1 MSLSINE
8 KQFQKEILAAE
19 DQSLSLFATRN
30 AEARRKIPI
39 SHPLRGPFSRDR
51 DHILYSGSFR
61 RYIGKT
67 QVIYNAASFDEQL
80 ANRSIHTLQV
90 SQIARSI
97 GKVLKLNMDLIE
109 AIALGHD
116 LGHAPFGHDGERFL
130 QEICRQFKLN
140 LFFHNLHSLRVVDQ
154 LSDANRGMNL
164 TFQVRDGIISHDGEV
179 NEIAV
184 KPASGKTEEN
194 MQDYIKRKQKGEKV
208 IIFPCTLEGCL
219 VRITD
224 SISYIGQDYEDAVR
238 IGLIKKDNLPLKV
251 RNILGENNSE
261 IINTLVHD
269 VIEQSHGMNEIRY
282 SQHIA
287 DCVFQLKIFNLQHIY
302 ENQVLKKE
310 REKIRSAFFC
320 LFEHFVNAIKKGET
334 ESIVFREWIFNRGD
348 DQGSKYLQDYSPEEV
363 VVDYLASMTDRYF
376 LNAFYDI
383 KKQKKYNKYK

>member
-1 MSLSINE
+1 MSPSMNE
-8 KQFQKEILAAE
+8 EKFQNEILAAE
-19 DQSLSLFATRN
+19 DLNLSPFATRN
-30 AEARRKIPI
+30 AVARRREPI

-97 GKVLKLNMDLIE
+97 GKVLKLNLDLIE

-116 LGHAPFGHDGERFL
+116 LGHTPFGHDGEKFL
-130 QEICRQFKLN
+130 QEICSQYKLG
-140 LFFHNLHSLRVVDQ
+140 LFFHNIHSLRVVDQ
-154 LSDANRGMNL
+154 LSDANRGMDL

-184 KPASGKTEEN
+184 RPDSAKTEEGI
-194 MQDYIKRKQKGEKV
+194 QDYIRKKQKGEKAV
-208 IIFPCTLEGCL
+208 IFPATLEGCL

-238 IGLIKKDNLPLKV
+238 IGLIKKDDLPEKV
-251 RNILGENNSE
+251 RDTLGENNSE
-261 IINTLVHD
+261 IINSLVHD
-269 VIEQSHGMNEIRY
+269 VIEQSCGMNEIKY
-282 SQHIA
+282 SQYIA
-287 DCVFQLKIFNLQHIY
+287 ERVFQLKNFNLYHIY
-302 ENQVLKKE
+302 ENQILKRE
-310 REKIRSAFFC
+310 REKIRKAFFY
-320 LFEHFVNAIKKGET
+320 LFDHFIGEIKEGKT
-334 ESIVFREWIFNRGD
+334 ESIVFREWIFNRGN
-348 DQGSKYLQDYSPEEV
+348 DQGSKYLHDYSPEEV

-376 LNAFYDI
+376 LKAYHNLT
-383 KKQKKYNKYK
+383 K

>member
-1 MSLSINE
+1 MNE
-8 KQFQKEILAAE
+8 KQFQREVLDTE
-19 DQSLSLFATRN
+19 DLSLSSYATKN
-30 AEARRKIPI
+30 STARRKVPI

-116 LGHAPFGHDGERFL
+116 LGHAPFGHDGERIL
-130 QEICRQFKLN
+130 QEICKQYNLN
-140 LFFHNLHSLRVVDQ
+140 LFFHNIHSLRVVDC

-184 KPASGKTEEN
+184 EPNPNKTEKDI
-194 MQDYIKRKQKGEKV
+194 QDYIKGKQKGEEVV
-208 IIFPCTLEGCL
+208 IYPTTLEGCL

-224 SISYIGQDYEDAVR
+224 SISYIGQDFEDAVR
-238 IGLIKKDNLPLKV
+238 IGLIRKDDLPDSV
-251 RNILGENNSE
+251 REILGENNSE

-269 VIEQSHGMNEIRY
+269 VIKQSYGKNEISY
-282 SQHIA
+282 SKEVAKH
-287 DCVFQLKIFNLQHIY
+287 VFQLKTFNLQHIY
-302 ENQVLKKE
+302 ENKSLKKE
-310 REKIRSAFFC
+310 RTKIRKAFFF
-320 LFEHFVNAIKKGET
+320 LFEHFVQDIKEKKDD
-334 ESIVFREWIFNRGD
+334 SIVFQEWIFNRGED
-348 DQGSKYLQDYSPEEV
+348 NGKRYLNDYSPQEI

-376 LNAFYDI
+376 LNAYSFLRR
-383 KKQKKYNKYK
+383 